1 MRVGTQEA
9 TIRGFDDDDFR
20 EVGRIVV
27 EALADGADV
36 DVLRAGAQAL
46 CDRRPLYPGFRGYP
60 TYLATSEQG

>member
-1 MRVGTQEA
+1 M
-9 TIRGFDDDDFR
+9 RGFDDDDFR

-36 DVLRAGAQAL
+36 AGLRARSQAL

-60 TYLATSEQG
+60 TYLTTGEKD